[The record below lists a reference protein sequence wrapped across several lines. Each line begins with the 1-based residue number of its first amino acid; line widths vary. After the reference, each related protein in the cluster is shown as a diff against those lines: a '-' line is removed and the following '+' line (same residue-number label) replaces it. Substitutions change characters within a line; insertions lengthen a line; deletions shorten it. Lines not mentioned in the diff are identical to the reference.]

1 MRAELRRASS
11 SRIGAETLSNPRCPP
26 RKKSY
31 GRASKASTQAVS
43 RSCKL
48 LILFFKVILMSAN
61 PAHVTKNKLA
71 KMYAIGI
78 VVFSGV
84 FGFLTL
90 FAVFLANLK

>member
-1 MRAELRRASS
+1 
-11 SRIGAETLSNPRCPP
+11 
-26 RKKSY
+26 
-31 GRASKASTQAVS
+31 
-43 RSCKL
+43 
-48 LILFFKVILMSAN
+48 MSAN